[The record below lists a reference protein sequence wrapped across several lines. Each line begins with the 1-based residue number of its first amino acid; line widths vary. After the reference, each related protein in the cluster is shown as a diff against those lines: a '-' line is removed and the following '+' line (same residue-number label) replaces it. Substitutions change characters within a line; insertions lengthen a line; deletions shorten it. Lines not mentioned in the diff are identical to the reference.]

1 MAPAIPRDAEIERR
15 VEETLAKMT
24 LDQKVGQMLE
34 VVIDVIGSNK
44 DIDGPSKLAGVNFWG
59 WGGSAVPKHKSWK
72 QGDPY
77 AGDPAQDDQGL
88 NSVFSADRSTIEIIR
103 RANR

>member
-1 MAPAIPRDAEIERR
+1 MPY
-15 VEETLAKMT
+15 
-24 LDQKVGQMLE
+24 DQNIQN
-34 VVIDVIGSNK
+34 IGEAAVLNNK
-44 DIDGPSKLAGVNFWG
+44 GGAVAFFGTARTVYYENVFGLTGSDGPSKLAGVNFWG

-77 AGDPAQDDQGL
+77 TGDPAQEDQGL